1 MERLIRIKRLYSL
14 GDYRN
19 IEFEDFFSNI
29 PDPLL
34 FDDKF
39 TSEAYYLLLVNIE
52 LAYRRYINLA
62 AKYPHGMAVE
72 EAIKGLEME
81 RENTLKTLKAI
92 INGTMEA

>member
-1 MERLIRIKRLYSL
+1 MERTLRVKRLYSL

-19 IEFEDFFSNI
+19 IEFEDFLVAI
-29 PDPLL
+29 PDQLL
-34 FDDKF
+34 FDEGF
-39 TSEAYYLLLVNIE
+39 TSEAYYLQLVNVE

-81 RENTLKTLKAI
+81 RENTLKSLKAI
-92 INGTMEA
+92 KNGTTEA